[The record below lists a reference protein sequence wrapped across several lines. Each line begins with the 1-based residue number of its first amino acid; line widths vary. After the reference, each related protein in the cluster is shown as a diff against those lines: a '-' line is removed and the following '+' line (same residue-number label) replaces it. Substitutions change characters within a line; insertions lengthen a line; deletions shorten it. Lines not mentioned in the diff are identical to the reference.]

1 MILDLKS
8 GEEDERGTRL
18 VEERI
23 EKIIRE
29 EMRAAREEKDGEK
42 FVFEDILEILL

>member
-1 MILDLKS
+1 MIADLKS

-29 EMRAAREEKDGEK
+29 EMRAAREEKEGETL
-42 FVFEDILEILL
+42 VFRGL